1 MVAWSLGISIGTLD
15 AWNQAFDEHLRPYKK
30 SDKRGTSAK
39 VTITVIRQVVDKA
52 REWKARG
59 NRLRLARFTETLH
72 DDLGLDLGKK
82 TVQEILIA
90 NDLWR
95 PQTREKQPEFYQSLC
110 QRIPNG
116 LLSLDGSEVSLILG
130 EQVLTYNVELG
141 VDVGS
146 FCHTGFDVSPTE
158 TSDAVIS
165 VLEQHRQSWGVPL
178 GVVCDKGSANLSEN
192 VTAYLKKHAIEIV
205 PAGPGNPKGNGSDE
219 SAFSQLK
226 RTIGTIRLDTSS
238 PQALGKSILEK
249 VLAIYVAMRNQM
261 ALRKPRKNP
270 LEQMQTSVS
279 ENEREIERQRLHKHK
294 ANKNADDGSRS
305 KIDRLH
311 WMVDYYSLSPEPA
324 VLQRAE
330 RCIQHYDLEAI
341 TKSEEA
347 FLKAVNRDGSRCS
360 LAYFFGILRNIQQ
373 DLNDQRYR
381 EYCREKYNYE
391 LQFQNK
397 RLREESRDQ
406 EASIEGVVQ
415 MIATALGLTNDNLQQ
430 SALRRC
436 QQRIQELLETRSYI
450 RPLWNQFL
458 KAIGARNDLDMNQ
471 KERAATLIEQLFHE
485 TAAA

>member
-1 MVAWSLGISIGTLD
+1 MIAWSLGISVGTLD
-15 AWNQAFDEHLRPYKK
+15 AWNQAFDEQLRPYKK
-30 SDKRGTSAK
+30 SDKRGKASK
-39 VTITVIRQVVDKA
+39 VTLATISQVVDKA
-52 REWKARG
+52 RQWKARG
-59 NRLRLARFTETLH
+59 KRLRLARFTKTLY
-72 DDLGLDLGKK
+72 DDLGLDLGQK

-90 NDLWR
+90 NDLWK
-95 PQTREKQPEFYQSLC
+95 PQTREKRPKFYQSLC

-130 EQVLTYNVELG
+130 EQVLKYNVELG

-158 TSDAVIS
+158 TSEAVIRT
-165 VLEQHRQSWGVPL
+165 LEQHRQSWGDPL
-178 GVVCDKGSANLSEN
+178 GVVCDKGSANLSEK
-192 VTAYLKKHAIEIV
+192 VTAYLEKHAIEIV
-205 PAGPGNPKGNGSDE
+205 PAGPGNPKGNGTDE
-219 SAFSQLK
+219 GAFSQLK

-249 VLAIYVAMRNQM
+249 ILAIYVAMRNQM

-270 LEQMQTSVS
+270 QEQMQAPVS
-279 ENEREIERQRLHKHK
+279 EKEREIERQRLHKHK
-294 ANKNADDGSRS
+294 ASKNADNESRA

-311 WMVDYYSLSPEPA
+311 WLMDYHSLSPEPA
-324 VLQRAE
+324 ALQRAE

-360 LAYFFGILRNIQQ
+360 LAYFFGILRNTQK
-373 DLNDQRYR
+373 DLDDQRYR
-381 EYCREKYNYE
+381 DYCREKYNYE
-391 LQFQNK
+391 LQNK
-397 RLREESRDQ
+397 RLHEEIRDP

-415 MIATALGLTNDNLQQ
+415 MVATALGLKNENLQQ

-436 QQRIQELLETRSYI
+436 QQRIQGFLATRSYI
-450 RPLWNQFL
+450 KPLWNQFL

-471 KERAATLIEQLFHE
+471 KERAATIIEQLINE